1 MIQTKQ
7 PFIMLRTTLA
17 VLLIATI
24 APSKV
29 SGQTAT
35 GVALETIGA
44 LSSITVYNYYTIIGA
59 LSDGY
64 EAGIYDDTVTIELI
78 REQQSSIEDISDQMQ
93 ALLESGFITDS
104 EDRQYILDMQICL
117 GSLFNQADWL
127 LDYIETGSED
137 DAEYFQDARSESWDC
152 IVDFLG
158 LE

>member
-1 MIQTKQ
+1 
-7 PFIMLRTTLA
+7 MLRTTLA

-64 EAGIYDDTVTIELI
+64 EAGIYDDTMTIELI